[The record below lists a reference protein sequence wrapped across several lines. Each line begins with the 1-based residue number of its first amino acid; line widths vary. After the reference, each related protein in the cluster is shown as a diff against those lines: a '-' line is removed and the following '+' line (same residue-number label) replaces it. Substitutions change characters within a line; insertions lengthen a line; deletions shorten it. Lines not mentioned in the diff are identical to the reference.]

1 MITGIKAT
9 PLNNGRLSEKLNIP
23 NYISS
28 RGYGGDYK
36 SHIDRA
42 IRMADLGATKD
53 MAVIDDISHYPTQL
67 FTEEVPIS
75 EFSIARNTGI
85 KSLFP
90 HPSRFIRN
98 ADGTVSLIPTD

>member
-9 PLNNGRLSEKLNIP
+9 PLNNGKLSPKLNIP
-23 NYISS
+23 DYISPH
-28 RGYGGDYK
+28 GGDYK
-36 SHIDRA
+36 SVIDRA
-42 IRMADLGATKD
+42 IRMADTGVVKD

-75 EFSIARNTGI
+75 EFSVARNTGI

-98 ADGTVSLIPTD
+98 EDGTVRLIPTD